1 MQREAQPVGAL
12 AKGIVVRAIVN
23 CPSPDERRERIALA
37 RDCGILTDSEASEM
51 IALYG
56 AQAA

>member
-1 MQREAQPVGAL
+1 MQHETQPIGAL
-12 AKGIVVRAIVN
+12 AKGIVVRAIAN
-23 CPSPDERRERIALA
+23 CPSPDERRERIAIA
-37 RDCGILTDSEASEM
+37 RDCGILTDAEASDM